1 MKNSIFQT
9 IGGKKSHCASTR
21 ALDSILNVDDE
32 EYKYLDPKIMRPV
45 EGQPKSRQPISQA
58 ILFMIGGGSYIEYQ
72 VSSNL
77 SLSEETAENA
87 ISN

>member
-1 MKNSIFQT
+1 
-9 IGGKKSHCASTR
+9 
-21 ALDSILNVDDE
+21 
-32 EYKYLDPKIMRPV
+32 MRPV

-87 ISN
+87 ISNRHSPILIKIDSGTSESLSEVSSSFSDF